1 MNLPPSKLSRDELHN
16 LIPQLGLSITELSD
30 KETGYGDYTGK
41 TLLYVSNKRVSYPLA
56 IHPSW
61 ADTLTRGIIPG
72 VSVNPKVYLHSSN
85 YKTFPKG
92 ITRNGKLQHRA
103 CHIDV
108 QNYSRLHDLL
118 QLLGNTTSYPVCTN
132 IDSKE
137 NLDYA
142 EINDTF
148 EGLSQTE
155 KEAIIKARIG
165 QGRFREDLENFWQSQ
180 CAVTGLGIRPLL
192 RASHIKPWRDSNN
205 HERLDANNGLLL
217 VATLDAAFDAGLIS
231 FEDDGT
237 MLFSNKLGPSP
248 KTILGIIN
256 FTHLRIVPNLNQKKY
271 LHHHRVNVFLI

>member
-16 LIPQLGLSITELSD
+16 LIPKLGLSITELSD
-30 KETGYGDYTGK
+30 KETGYGDHTGN

-61 ADTLTRGIIPG
+61 ADTLMRGIIPG

-92 ITRNGKLQHRA
+92 ITCNGKLQHRA

-108 QNYSRLHDLL
+108 QNYTTLYDLL

-132 IDSKE
+132 MDSIE
-137 NLDYA
+137 DLACD
-142 EINDTF
+142 EINGTF

-165 QGRFREDLENFWQSQ
+165 QGRFREDLEDIWQSQ
-180 CAVTGLGIRPLL
+180 CAVTGLGVRPLL
-192 RASHIKPWRDSNN
+192 RASHIKPWRNSNN

-231 FEDDGT
+231 FENDGT
-237 MLFSNKLGPSP
+237 MLFSHKLGPSP

-256 FTHLRIVPNLNQKKY
+256 STQLRIIPSQKQKKY
-271 LHHHRVNVFLI
+271 LYYHRVNVFLM